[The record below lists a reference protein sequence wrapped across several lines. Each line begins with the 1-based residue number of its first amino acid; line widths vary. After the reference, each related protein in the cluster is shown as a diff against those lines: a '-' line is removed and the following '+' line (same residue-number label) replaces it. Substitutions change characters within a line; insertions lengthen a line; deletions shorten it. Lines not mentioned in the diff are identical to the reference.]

1 MTGKNMHRTTSP
13 LASYRGPSDL
23 PLLGE
28 IDQRSKPALAFRAAN
43 LDFCEDLGGADR
55 LSRAQIE
62 IIRRCAAMAVIA
74 ARFDETLCN
83 GGELSDEQV
92 NSYIAI
98 SNAQSRSLCRLGLR
112 RVSRDITPTL
122 AQLRSGEVA

>member
-1 MTGKNMHRTTSP
+1 MAGKNPHRTTSP

-28 IDQRSKPALAFRAAN
+28 IDQRSKPALAFRAAIM
-43 LDFCEDLGGADR
+43 DICEDMGGADR

-112 RVSRDITPTL
+112 RHQRDVTPSL
-122 AQLRSGEVA
+122 SDIIEGKA

>member
-1 MTGKNMHRTTSP
+1 MAGKNPHRTTSP

-74 ARFDETLCN
+74 AQFDERLCN
-83 GGELSDEQV
+83 GETLDVEEV
-92 NSYIAI
+92 NAYLAL
-98 SNAQSRSLCRLGLR
+98 SNAQGRALAKLGFKRRSKD
-112 RVSRDITPTL
+112 VTPTI
-122 AQLRSGEVA
+122 ADYIDRKAG

>member
-1 MTGKNMHRTTSP
+1 MARKNSLPTTSP

-28 IDQRSKPALAFRAAN
+28 IDQRSKPALAFRAAIM
-43 LDFCEDLGGADR
+43 DICEDMGGADR

-74 ARFDETLCN
+74 ARFDETLCT

-112 RVSRDITPTL
+112 RVSHDVTPDLQTYIESK
-122 AQLRSGEVA
+122 AS